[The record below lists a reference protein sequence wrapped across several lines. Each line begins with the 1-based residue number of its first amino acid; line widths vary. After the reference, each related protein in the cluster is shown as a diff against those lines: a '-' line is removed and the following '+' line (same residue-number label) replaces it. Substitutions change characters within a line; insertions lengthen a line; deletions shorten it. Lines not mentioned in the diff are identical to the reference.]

1 MADDKEKPSEFGKK
15 LGDAVSF
22 GIDEFKTA
30 ASEMK
35 QAANELV
42 GGFALSRARV
52 GEMMTAVSEAAPRLK
67 RLGADFA
74 GTLQTMKDIATATGK
89 NTLAS
94 ADSVEKLYA
103 TSKVLG
109 QEVGTIVSKFT
120 DVGVQFG
127 VVGGQLEESV
137 LTVRDLGLNASA
149 VMGQVV
155 DNTSKLNKFN
165 FEGGVQGLTKMAA
178 RASQL
183 RFDMSEAFSLA
194 EDAINPERAVELA
207 SSFQRLGVSVGTLA
221 DPFALMNASINDPG
235 ALQESLVNATK
246 QFTYFDEKTKSF
258 KINPQGMLTLRQMAK
273 ETGMSYENL
282 SKSGLAAAELDKRLS
297 QISPSLNFKDESDKQ
312 FLSNLSEMDASG
324 NYVVKIRDDQGRDST
339 KKLSEVTQTEFD
351 RLIKEQKE
359 QPKSMEE
366 IARSSMKTGDI
377 IANDVASIKDAVVRG
392 AVSTSFVKDN
402 MEAFRKI
409 VTTPT
414 GSISKEVA
422 RTEIFSKQFDTSANA
437 IRDAVKELSRT
448 GGKSMGDVMK
458 DLGGKFGEQS
468 KSVAKVIEG
477 LSQKVY
483 SDIKGKNLKYGDSEI
498 GDMAN
503 TALRGLESYIDKTSV
518 GKAVAAEKG
527 ATPVKA
533 SPAKSL
539 FLEGT
544 ESLTKNANQNQTL
557 TSTVSNNVDYSGTV
571 TFKVDAPPGVSTQY
585 LEQFMNS
592 EKFKETIYKYVEEK
606 NKQLQKTK

>member
-1 MADDKEKPSEFGKK
+1 MANDKEKPSEFGKK
-15 LGDAVSF
+15 LGEAVSF
-22 GIDEFKTA
+22 GTDEFINA
-30 ASEMK
+30 ADEMK

-42 GGFALSRARV
+42 GSFALSRARV
-52 GEMMTAVSEAAPRLK
+52 GEMMSAISEATPRMK
-67 RLGADFA
+67 RLGADFTK
-74 GTLQTMKDIATATGK
+74 TLSVMGEIASATGK

-94 ADSVEKLYA
+94 ADSVAKLYA
-103 TSKVLG
+103 TTKVIG
-109 QEVGTIVSKFT
+109 GDVKGIVNSFT
-120 DVGVQFG
+120 DAGIQFG
-127 VVGGQLEESV
+127 VVGEQLEESV
-137 LTVRDLGLNASA
+137 VMVRDLGLNAKE

-155 DNTSKLNKFN
+155 DNTSKLNRFN
-165 FEGGVQGLTKMAA
+165 FDGGVQGLTKMAA

-183 RFDMSEAFSLA
+183 RFDMGEAFSLA
-194 EDAINPERAVELA
+194 EDAMNPERAVELA

-312 FLSNLSEMDASG
+312 FLTNLSEMDASG
-324 NYVVKIRDDQGRDST
+324 NYVVKIRDDQGIDST

-351 RLIKEQKE
+351 KLIKAQKE
-359 QPKSMEE
+359 QPQSMED
-366 IARSSMKTGDI
+366 IARASMKTGDVV
-377 IANDVASIKDAVVRG
+377 ANDVSAIKQAVVRG

-422 RTEIFSKQFDTSANA
+422 KTEIFSDQFNSTANT
-437 IRDAVKELSRT
+437 IRDAVKELTKT
-448 GGKSMGDVMK
+448 GGKSMGDIMK
-458 DLGGKFGEQS
+458 DLGDKFGAQS
-468 KSVAKVIEG
+468 KSIGRVVEG
-477 LSQKVY
+477 LSQKIY
-483 SDIKGKNLKYGDSEI
+483 SDIKGKNMSYGDSEL
-498 GDMAN
+498 GTFAN
-503 TALRGLESYIDKTSV
+503 NALRGLESYIDKTSV
-518 GKAVAAEKG
+518 GKAVAAEKSG
-527 ATPVKA
+527 TTVKA
-533 SPAKSL
+533 SPSKSL

-557 TSTVSNNVDYSGTV
+557 TSTINNTVDYTGTV
-571 TFKVDAPPGVSTQY
+571 TFKVDAPPGVSAQY
-585 LEQFMNS
+585 LEQFVNT
-592 EKFKETIYKYVEEK
+592 EKFKEMIYKYVDEK

>member
-1 MADDKEKPSEFGKK
+1 MANDAEKPSEFGKK

-22 GIDEFKTA
+22 GVDEFITA
-30 ASEMK
+30 SSEMK
-35 QAANELV
+35 KAANELV
-42 GGFALSRARV
+42 GSFSLSRARV

-94 ADSVEKLYA
+94 AESVEKLYA
-103 TSKVLG
+103 TSKVIG
-109 QEVGTIVSKFT
+109 QEVGTIVSQFT
-120 DVGVQFG
+120 DAGVQFG
-127 VVGGQLEESV
+127 VVGSQLEESV
-137 LTVRDLGLNASA
+137 LTVRDLGLNADA
-149 VMGQVV
+149 VMSQVV
-155 DNTSKLNKFN
+155 NNTSKLNKFN

-178 RASQL
+178 RASQF
-183 RFDMSEAFSLA
+183 RFDMGEAFSLA
-194 EDAINPERAVELA
+194 EDAMNPERAVELA

-235 ALQESLVNATK
+235 ALQESLVKASK

-258 KINPQGMLTLRQMAK
+258 KINPQGMLTLRQLAK

-312 FLSNLSEMDASG
+312 FLTNLSEMDASG

-351 RLIKEQKE
+351 RLIKAQKE
-359 QPKSMEE
+359 QPQSMED
-366 IARSSMKTGDI
+366 IARASMKTGDLV
-377 IANDVASIKDAVVRG
+377 ANDVHAIKDAVVRG

-422 RTEIFSKQFDTSANA
+422 KTEIFSKEFDTSVNA
-437 IRDAVKELSRT
+437 IRDAVKELTKS

-458 DLGGKFGEQS
+458 DLGGKFGEQG
-468 KSVAKVIEG
+468 KSVSKVIEG
-477 LSQKVY
+477 LSQKIY
-483 SDIKGKNLKYGDSEI
+483 SDIKGKNMKVGDSEL
-498 GDMAN
+498 GKLADN
-503 TALRGLESYIDKTSV
+503 ALRGLESYIDKTSV
-518 GKAVAAEKG
+518 GKAVAAEKSG
-527 ATPVKA
+527 TNVKA
-533 SPAKSL
+533 SPSKSL

-544 ESLTKNANQNQTL
+544 DSLTKTANQNQTL
-557 TSTVSNNVDYSGTV
+557 TSTINKSVDYTGTV
-571 TFKVDAPPGVSTQY
+571 TFKVDAPPGVSSQY

-592 EKFKETIYKYVEEK
+592 EKFKEMIYKYIDEK

>member
-1 MADDKEKPSEFGKK
+1 MANDKEKPSEFGKK
-15 LGDAVSF
+15 LGEAVSF

-35 QAANELV
+35 EAANELV
-42 GGFALSRARV
+42 GSFSLSRARV
-52 GEMMTAVSEAAPRLK
+52 GEMMSAVSEAAPRMQ
-67 RLGADFA
+67 RLGADFTK
-74 GTLQTMKDIATATGK
+74 TLSVMGEIATATGK

-94 ADSVEKLYA
+94 ADSVAKLYA
-103 TSKVLG
+103 TTKVIG
-109 QEVGTIVSKFT
+109 GDVKGIVNSFT
-120 DVGVQFG
+120 DAGIQFG
-127 VVGGQLEESV
+127 VVGEQLEESV
-137 LTVRDLGLNASA
+137 VMVRDLGLNAKD
-149 VMGQVV
+149 VMTQVV
-155 DNTSKLNKFN
+155 DNTSKLNRFN
-165 FEGGVQGLTKMAA
+165 FDGGVQGLTKMAA

-183 RFDMSEAFSLA
+183 RFDMGEAFSLA
-194 EDAINPERAVELA
+194 EDAMNPERAVELA

-312 FLSNLSEMDASG
+312 FLTNLSEMDASG
-324 NYVVKIRDDQGRDST
+324 NYVVKIRDDQGIDST

-351 RLIKEQKE
+351 KLIKAQKE
-359 QPKSMEE
+359 QPQSMED
-366 IARSSMKTGDI
+366 IARASMKTGDVV
-377 IANDVASIKDAVVRG
+377 ANDVSAIKQAVVRG

-422 RTEIFSKQFDTSANA
+422 KTEIFSDQFNSTANT
-437 IRDAVKELSRT
+437 IRDAVKELTKT
-448 GGKSMGDVMK
+448 GGKSMGDIMK
-458 DLGGKFGEQS
+458 DLGDKFGAQS
-468 KSVAKVIEG
+468 KSIGRVVEG
-477 LSQKVY
+477 LSQKIY
-483 SDIKGKNLKYGDSEI
+483 SDIKGKNMSYGDSEL
-498 GDMAN
+498 GTFAN
-503 TALRGLESYIDKTSV
+503 NALRGLESYIDKTSV
-518 GKAVAAEKG
+518 GKAVAAEKSG
-527 ATPVKA
+527 TTVKA
-533 SPAKSL
+533 APSNSL

-557 TSTVSNNVDYSGTV
+557 TSTINNTVDYTGTV
-571 TFKVDAPPGVSTQY
+571 TFKVDAPPGVSAQY
-585 LEQFMNS
+585 LEQFVNT
-592 EKFKETIYKYVEEK
+592 EKFKEMIYKYVDEK

>member
-15 LGDAVSF
+15 LGEAVSF
-22 GIDEFKTA
+22 GTDEFVTA
-30 ASEMK
+30 ASQMK

-42 GGFALSRARV
+42 GSFSLSRARV

-103 TSKVLG
+103 TSKVIG
-109 QEVGTIVSKFT
+109 QEVGTIVTKFT
-120 DVGVQFG
+120 DVGIQFG

-137 LTVRDLGLNASA
+137 LTVRDLGLNAKE

-155 DNTSKLNKFN
+155 DNTSKLNRFN
-165 FEGGVQGLTKMAA
+165 FDGGVQGLTKMAA

-183 RFDMSEAFSLA
+183 RFDMSEAFNLA
-194 EDAINPERAVELA
+194 EDAMNPERAVELA
-207 SSFQRLGVSVGTLA
+207 SSFQ
-221 DPFALMNASINDPG
+221 
-235 ALQESLVNATK
+235 SLVNATK

-312 FLSNLSEMDASG
+312 FLTNLSEMDASG

-351 RLIKEQKE
+351 RLIKAQKE
-359 QPKSMEE
+359 QPQSMEE
-366 IARSSMKTGDI
+366 IARASMKTGDI
-377 IANDVASIKDAVVRG
+377 VANDVASIKDAVVRG

-422 RTEIFSKQFDTSANA
+422 KTEIFNKEAETAVNA
-437 IRDAVKELSRT
+437 IRDAVKELTKS
-448 GGKSMGDVMK
+448 GGKSMGDIMQ

-468 KSVAKVIEG
+468 KSIGKVVEG
-477 LSQKVY
+477 LSQKIY
-483 SDIKGKNLKYGDSEI
+483 SDIKGKNMKVGDSEL
-498 GDMAN
+498 GDLADS
-503 TALRGLESYIDKTSV
+503 ALRGLESYIDKTSV
-518 GKAVAAEKG
+518 GKAVAAEKSG
-527 ATPVKA
+527 TTAKA
-533 SPAKSL
+533 SPSKSL
-539 FLEGT
+539 FLDGT

-557 TSTVSNNVDYSGTV
+557 TSTINKTVDYSGTFV
-571 TFKVDAPPGVSTQY
+571 FKVEAPAGVSKQY
-585 LEQFMNS
+585 LEQFLNE
-592 EKFKETIYKYVEEK
+592 EKFKEMVYKYVEEK

>member
-15 LGDAVSF
+15 LGEAVSF
-22 GIDEFKTA
+22 GTDEFINA
-30 ASEMK
+30 ADEMK

-42 GGFALSRARV
+42 GSFALSRARV
-52 GEMMTAVSEAAPRLK
+52 GEMMSAISEATPRMK
-67 RLGADFA
+67 RLGADFTK
-74 GTLQTMKDIATATGK
+74 TLSVMGEIASATGK

-94 ADSVEKLYA
+94 ADSVAKLYA
-103 TSKVLG
+103 TTKVIG
-109 QEVGTIVSKFT
+109 GDVKGIVNSFT
-120 DVGVQFG
+120 DAGIQFG
-127 VVGGQLEESV
+127 VVGEQLEESV
-137 LTVRDLGLNASA
+137 VMVRDLGLNAKE

-155 DNTSKLNKFN
+155 DNTSKLNRFN
-165 FEGGVQGLTKMAA
+165 FDGGVQGLTKMAA

-183 RFDMSEAFSLA
+183 RFDMGEAFSLA
-194 EDAINPERAVELA
+194 EDAMNPERAVELA

-312 FLSNLSEMDASG
+312 FLTNLSEMDASG
-324 NYVVKIRDDQGRDST
+324 NYVVKIRDDQGIDST

-351 RLIKEQKE
+351 KLIKAQKE
-359 QPKSMEE
+359 QPQSMED
-366 IARSSMKTGDI
+366 IARASMKTGDVV
-377 IANDVASIKDAVVRG
+377 ANDVSAIKQAVVRG

-422 RTEIFSKQFDTSANA
+422 KTEIFSDQFNSTANT
-437 IRDAVKELSRT
+437 IRDAVKELTKT
-448 GGKSMGDVMK
+448 GGKSMGDIMK
-458 DLGGKFGEQS
+458 DLGDKFGAQS
-468 KSVAKVIEG
+468 KSIGRVVEG
-477 LSQKVY
+477 LSQKIY
-483 SDIKGKNLKYGDSEI
+483 SDIKGKNMSYGDSEL
-498 GDMAN
+498 GTFAN
-503 TALRGLESYIDKTSV
+503 NALRGLESYIDKTSV
-518 GKAVAAEKG
+518 GKAVAAEKSG
-527 ATPVKA
+527 TTVKA
-533 SPAKSL
+533 APSKSL

-557 TSTVSNNVDYSGTV
+557 TSTINNTVDYTGTV
-571 TFKVDAPPGVSTQY
+571 TFKVDAPPGVSAQY
-585 LEQFMNS
+585 LEQFVNT
-592 EKFKETIYKYVEEK
+592 EKFKEMIYKYVDEK

>member
-1 MADDKEKPSEFGKK
+1 
-15 LGDAVSF
+15 
-22 GIDEFKTA
+22 
-30 ASEMK
+30 
-35 QAANELV
+35 
-42 GGFALSRARV
+42 
-52 GEMMTAVSEAAPRLK
+52 
-67 RLGADFA
+67 
-74 GTLQTMKDIATATGK
+74 
-89 NTLAS
+89 
-94 ADSVEKLYA
+94 
-103 TSKVLG
+103 
-109 QEVGTIVSKFT
+109 
-120 DVGVQFG
+120 
-127 VVGGQLEESV
+127 
-137 LTVRDLGLNASA
+137 
-149 VMGQVV
+149 MGQVV
-155 DNTSKLNKFN
+155 DNTSKLNRFN
-165 FEGGVQGLTKMAA
+165 FDGGVQGLTKMAA

-183 RFDMSEAFSLA
+183 RFDMSEAFNLA
-194 EDAINPERAVELA
+194 EDAMNPERAVELA

-312 FLSNLSEMDASG
+312 FLTNLSEMDASG

-351 RLIKEQKE
+351 RLIKAQKE
-359 QPKSMEE
+359 QPQSMEE
-366 IARSSMKTGDI
+366 IARASMKTGDI
-377 IANDVASIKDAVVRG
+377 VANDVSAIKQAVVRG

-422 RTEIFSKQFDTSANA
+422 KTEIFNKEAETAVNA
-437 IRDAVKELSRT
+437 IRDAVKELTKS
-448 GGKSMGDVMK
+448 GGKSMGDIMQ

-468 KSVAKVIEG
+468 KSIGKVVEG
-477 LSQKVY
+477 LSQKIY
-483 SDIKGKNLKYGDSEI
+483 SDIKGKNMKVGDSEL
-498 GDMAN
+498 GDLADS
-503 TALRGLESYIDKTSV
+503 ALRGLESYIDKTSV
-518 GKAVAAEKG
+518 GKAVAAEKSG
-527 ATPVKA
+527 TTAKA
-533 SPAKSL
+533 SPSKSL
-539 FLEGT
+539 FLDGT

-557 TSTVSNNVDYSGTV
+557 TSTINKTVDYSGTV
-571 TFKVDAPPGVSTQY
+571 VFKVEAPAGVSKQY
-585 LEQFMNS
+585 LEQFLNE
-592 EKFKETIYKYVEEK
+592 EKFKEMVYKYVEEK

>member
-15 LGDAVSF
+15 LGEAVSF
-22 GIDEFKTA
+22 GIDEFTTA

-35 QAANELV
+35 KAANELV
-42 GGFALSRARV
+42 GSFSLSRARV
-52 GEMMTAVSEAAPRLK
+52 GEMMTAVSEAAPRLR
-67 RLGADFA
+67 RLGADFE
-74 GTLQTMKDIATATGK
+74 GTLKTMKDIATATGK

-103 TSKVLG
+103 TSKVIG
-109 QEVGTIVSKFT
+109 QEVGTIVSEFT
-120 DVGVQFG
+120 DAGVQFG
-127 VVGGQLEESV
+127 VVGSQLEESV
-137 LTVRDLGLNASA
+137 LTVRDLGLNADA
-149 VMGQVV
+149 VMSQVV
-155 DNTSKLNKFN
+155 NNTSKLNKFN

-178 RASQL
+178 RASQF
-183 RFDMSEAFSLA
+183 RFDMNEAFSLA
-194 EDAINPERAVELA
+194 EDAMNPERAVELA

-235 ALQESLVNATK
+235 ALQESLIKASK

-312 FLSNLSEMDASG
+312 FLTNLSEMDASG
-324 NYVVKIRDDQGRDST
+324 NYVVKIRDDQGIDST

-351 RLIKEQKE
+351 KLIKTQKE
-359 QPKSMEE
+359 QPQSMEE
-366 IARSSMKTGDI
+366 IARASMKTGDI
-377 IANDVASIKDAVVRG
+377 VANDVAAIKDAVVRG

-422 RTEIFSKQFDTSANA
+422 KTDIFSTQFNTAA
-437 IRDAVKELSRT
+437 KTIEGAVNEMIKT
-448 GGKSMGDVMK
+448 GGKSMGDIMK
-458 DLGGKFGEQS
+458 ELGSKFGEQG
-468 KSVAKVIEG
+468 KSIGKVVEG
-477 LSQKVY
+477 LSQKIY
-483 SDIKGKNLKYGDSEI
+483 SDIKGKNMKVGDS
-498 GDMAN
+498 
-503 TALRGLESYIDKTSV
+503 ALGKLADSTLRDFESYIDKTSV
-518 GKAVAAEKG
+518 GKAVASGKG
-527 ATPVKA
+527 ATSVKA

-544 ESLTKNANQNQTL
+544 DSLTKTANQNQTL
-557 TSTVSNNVDYSGTV
+557 TSTINKTVDYSGTV
-571 TFKVDAPPGVSTQY
+571 VFKVEAPAGVSKQY
-585 LEQFMNS
+585 LEQFLNE
-592 EKFKETIYKYVEEK
+592 EKFKEMVYKYVEEK

>member
-15 LGDAVSF
+15 LGEAVSF
-22 GIDEFKTA
+22 GIDEFIDA

-35 QAANELV
+35 KAANELV
-42 GGFALSRARV
+42 GGFTLSRARV
-52 GEMMTAVSEAAPRLK
+52 GEMMTAVNEAAPRLK
-67 RLGADFA
+67 RLGADFE
-74 GTLQTMKDIATATGK
+74 GTLKVMKDIATATGK

-94 ADSVEKLYA
+94 AESVEKLYA
-103 TSKVLG
+103 TTQVIG
-109 QEVGTIVSKFT
+109 GEVSNIVSSFT
-120 DVGVQFG
+120 DAGIQFG

-137 LTVRDLGLNASA
+137 LTVRDLGLNARE

-178 RASQL
+178 RASQF
-183 RFDMSEAFSLA
+183 RFDMSEAFNLA
-194 EDAINPERAVELA
+194 EDAMNPERAVELA

-235 ALQESLVNATK
+235 ALQESLVKASK

-258 KINPQGMLTLRQMAK
+258 KINPQGMLTLRQLAK
-273 ETGMSYENL
+273 ETGMSYDNL

-312 FLSNLSEMDASG
+312 FLTNLSEMDASG

-351 RLIKEQKE
+351 KLIKAQKE
-359 QPKSMEE
+359 QPQSMEE
-366 IARSSMKTGDI
+366 IARASMKTGDI
-377 IANDVASIKDAVVRG
+377 VANDVASIKEAVVRG

-422 RTEIFSKQFDTSANA
+422 KTEIFSKQFDTAADA
-437 IRDAVKELSRT
+437 IRDAVKEMTKT
-448 GGKSMGDVMK
+448 GGKSMGDIMK

-468 KSVAKVIEG
+468 KSVAKVVEG
-477 LSQKVY
+477 LSQKIY
-483 SDIKGKNLKYGDSEI
+483 SDIKGKNMKVGDSEL
-498 GDMAN
+498 GNMADS
-503 TALRGLESYIDKTSV
+503 ALRGLESYIDKTSV
-518 GKAVAAEKG
+518 GKAVAAQKG
-527 ATPVKA
+527 GTTVKA
-533 SPAKSL
+533 SPSKSL

-544 ESLTKNANQNQTL
+544 DSLTKTANQNQTL
-557 TSTVSNNVDYSGTV
+557 TSTVTKSVDYTGTV

>member
-1 MADDKEKPSEFGKK
+1 MANDKEKPSEFGKK
-15 LGDAVSF
+15 LGEAVSF
-22 GIDEFKTA
+22 GTDEFINA
-30 ASEMK
+30 ADEMK

-42 GGFALSRARV
+42 GSFALSRARV
-52 GEMMTAVSEAAPRLK
+52 GEMMSAISEATPRMK
-67 RLGADFA
+67 RLGADFTK
-74 GTLQTMKDIATATGK
+74 TLSVMGEIASATGK

-94 ADSVEKLYA
+94 ADSVAKLYA
-103 TSKVLG
+103 TTKVIG
-109 QEVGTIVSKFT
+109 GDVKGIVNSFT
-120 DVGVQFG
+120 DAGIQFG
-127 VVGGQLEESV
+127 VVGEQLEESV
-137 LTVRDLGLNASA
+137 VMVRDLGLNAKE

-155 DNTSKLNKFN
+155 DNTSKLNRFN
-165 FEGGVQGLTKMAA
+165 FDGGVQGLTKMAA

-183 RFDMSEAFSLA
+183 RFDMGEAFSLA
-194 EDAINPERAVELA
+194 EDAMNPERAVELA

-312 FLSNLSEMDASG
+312 FLTNLSEMDASG
-324 NYVVKIRDDQGRDST
+324 NYVVKIRDDQGIDST

-351 RLIKEQKE
+351 KLIKAQKE
-359 QPKSMEE
+359 QPQSMED
-366 IARSSMKTGDI
+366 IARASMKTGDVV
-377 IANDVASIKDAVVRG
+377 ANDVSAIKQAVVRG

-422 RTEIFSKQFDTSANA
+422 KTEIFSDQFNSTANT
-437 IRDAVKELSRT
+437 IRDAVKELTKT
-448 GGKSMGDVMK
+448 GGKSMGDIMK
-458 DLGGKFGEQS
+458 DLGDKFGAQS
-468 KSVAKVIEG
+468 KSIGRVVEG
-477 LSQKVY
+477 LSQKIY
-483 SDIKGKNLKYGDSEI
+483 SDIKGKNMSYGDSEL
-498 GDMAN
+498 GTFAN
-503 TALRGLESYIDKTSV
+503 NALRGLESYIDKTSV
-518 GKAVAAEKG
+518 GKAVAAEKSG
-527 ATPVKA
+527 TTVKA
-533 SPAKSL
+533 APSKSL

-557 TSTVSNNVDYSGTV
+557 TSTINNTVDYTGTV
-571 TFKVDAPPGVSTQY
+571 TFKVDAPPGVSAQY
-585 LEQFMNS
+585 LEQFVNT
-592 EKFKETIYKYVEEK
+592 EKFKEMIYKYVDEK

>member
-15 LGDAVSF
+15 LGEAVSF
-22 GIDEFKTA
+22 GTDEFVTA
-30 ASEMK
+30 ASQMK

-42 GGFALSRARV
+42 GSFSLSRARV

-103 TSKVLG
+103 TSKVIG
-109 QEVGTIVSKFT
+109 QEVGTIVTKFT
-120 DVGVQFG
+120 DVGIQFG

-137 LTVRDLGLNASA
+137 LTVRDLGLNAKE
-149 VMGQVV
+149 VMVQVV
-155 DNTSKLNKFN
+155 DNTSKLNRFN
-165 FEGGVQGLTKMAA
+165 FDGGVQGLTKMAA

-183 RFDMSEAFSLA
+183 RFDMSEAFNLA
-194 EDAINPERAVELA
+194 EDAMNPERAVELA

-312 FLSNLSEMDASG
+312 FLTNLSEMDASG

-351 RLIKEQKE
+351 RLIKAQKE
-359 QPKSMEE
+359 QPQSMEE
-366 IARSSMKTGDI
+366 IARASMKTGDI
-377 IANDVASIKDAVVRG
+377 VANDVASIKDAVVRG

-422 RTEIFSKQFDTSANA
+422 KTEIFNKEAETAVNA
-437 IRDAVKELSRT
+437 IRDAVKELTKS
-448 GGKSMGDVMK
+448 GGKSMGDIMQ

-468 KSVAKVIEG
+468 KSIGKVVEG
-477 LSQKVY
+477 LSQKIY
-483 SDIKGKNLKYGDSEI
+483 SDIKGKNMKVGDSEL
-498 GDMAN
+498 GDLADS
-503 TALRGLESYIDKTSV
+503 ALRGLESYIDKTSV
-518 GKAVAAEKG
+518 GKAVAAEKSG
-527 ATPVKA
+527 TTAKA
-533 SPAKSL
+533 SPSKSL
-539 FLEGT
+539 FLDGT

-557 TSTVSNNVDYSGTV
+557 TSTINKTVDYSGTV
-571 TFKVDAPPGVSTQY
+571 VFKVEAPAGVSKQY
-585 LEQFMNS
+585 LEQFLNE
-592 EKFKETIYKYVEEK
+592 EKFKEMVYKYVEEK

>member
-1 MADDKEKPSEFGKK
+1 MANDAEKPSEFGKK
-15 LGDAVSF
+15 LGEAVSF
-22 GIDEFKTA
+22 GVDEFITA
-30 ASEMK
+30 SSEMK
-35 QAANELV
+35 KAANELV
-42 GGFALSRARV
+42 GSFSLSRARV
-52 GEMMTAVSEAAPRLK
+52 GEMMSAVSEAAPRMK
-67 RLGADFA
+67 RLGADFE
-74 GTLQTMKDIATATGK
+74 GTLSVMGEIATATGK

-94 ADSVEKLYA
+94 ADSVAKLYA
-103 TSKVLG
+103 TTKVIG
-109 QEVGTIVSKFT
+109 GDVKGIVNSFT
-120 DVGVQFG
+120 DAGIQFG
-127 VVGGQLEESV
+127 VVGEQLEESV
-137 LTVRDLGLNASA
+137 VMVRDLGLNAKE

-155 DNTSKLNKFN
+155 DNTSKLNRFN
-165 FEGGVQGLTKMAA
+165 FDGGVQGLTKMAA

-194 EDAINPERAVELA
+194 EDAMNPERAVELA

-312 FLSNLSEMDASG
+312 FLTNLSEMDASG
-324 NYVVKIRDDQGRDST
+324 NYVVKIRDDQGIDST

-351 RLIKEQKE
+351 KLIKAQKE
-359 QPKSMEE
+359 QPQSMED
-366 IARSSMKTGDI
+366 IARASMKTGDVV
-377 IANDVASIKDAVVRG
+377 ANDVSAIKQAVVRG

-422 RTEIFSKQFDTSANA
+422 RTEIFSDQFNSTANT
-437 IRDAVKELSRT
+437 IRDAVKELTKT
-448 GGKSMGDVMK
+448 GGKSMGDIMK
-458 DLGGKFGEQS
+458 DLGDKFGAQS
-468 KSVAKVIEG
+468 KSIGRVVEG
-477 LSQKVY
+477 LSQKIY
-483 SDIKGKNLKYGDSEI
+483 SDIKGKNLSYGDSEL
-498 GDMAN
+498 GDFAN
-503 TALRGLESYIDKTSV
+503 NALRGLESYIDKTSV
-518 GKAVAAEKG
+518 GKAVAAEKSG
-527 ATPVKA
+527 TTAKA
-533 SPAKSL
+533 SPSKSL
-539 FLEGT
+539 FLDGT

-557 TSTVSNNVDYSGTV
+557 TSTINNTVDYTGTV

-585 LEQFMNS
+585 LEQFVNT
-592 EKFKETIYKYVEEK
+592 EKFKEMIYKYVDEK

>member
-1 MADDKEKPSEFGKK
+1 MANDKEKPSEFGKK
-15 LGDAVSF
+15 LGEAVSF
-22 GIDEFKTA
+22 GTDEFINA
-30 ASEMK
+30 ADEMK

-42 GGFALSRARV
+42 GSFALSRARV
-52 GEMMTAVSEAAPRLK
+52 GEMMSAISEATPRMK
-67 RLGADFA
+67 RLGADFTK
-74 GTLQTMKDIATATGK
+74 TLSVMGEIASATGK

-94 ADSVEKLYA
+94 ADSVAKLYA
-103 TSKVLG
+103 TTKVIG
-109 QEVGTIVSKFT
+109 GDVKGIVNSFT
-120 DVGVQFG
+120 DAGIQFG
-127 VVGGQLEESV
+127 VVGEQLEESV
-137 LTVRDLGLNASA
+137 VMVRDLGLNAKE

-155 DNTSKLNKFN
+155 DNTSKLNRFN
-165 FEGGVQGLTKMAA
+165 FDGGVQGLTKMAA

-183 RFDMSEAFSLA
+183 RFDMGEAFSLA
-194 EDAINPERAVELA
+194 EDAMNPERAVELA

-258 KINPQGMLTLRQMAK
+258 KINPQGMLTLRQLAK

-312 FLSNLSEMDASG
+312 FLTNLSEMDASG
-324 NYVVKIRDDQGRDST
+324 NYVVKIRDDQGIDST

-351 RLIKEQKE
+351 KLIKAQKE
-359 QPKSMEE
+359 QPQSMED
-366 IARSSMKTGDI
+366 IARASMKTGDVV
-377 IANDVASIKDAVVRG
+377 ANDVSAIKQAVVRG

-422 RTEIFSKQFDTSANA
+422 KTEIFSDQFNSTANT
-437 IRDAVKELSRT
+437 IRDAVKELTKT
-448 GGKSMGDVMK
+448 GGKSMGDIMK
-458 DLGGKFGEQS
+458 DLGDKFGAQS
-468 KSVAKVIEG
+468 KSIGRVVEG
-477 LSQKVY
+477 LSQKIY
-483 SDIKGKNLKYGDSEI
+483 SDIKGKNMSYGDSEL
-498 GDMAN
+498 GTFAN
-503 TALRGLESYIDKTSV
+503 NALRGLESYIDKTSV
-518 GKAVAAEKG
+518 GKAVAAEKSG
-527 ATPVKA
+527 TTVKA
-533 SPAKSL
+533 APSKSL

-557 TSTVSNNVDYSGTV
+557 TSTINNTVDYTGTV
-571 TFKVDAPPGVSTQY
+571 TFKVDAPPGVSAQY
-585 LEQFMNS
+585 LEQFVNT
-592 EKFKETIYKYVEEK
+592 EKFKEMIYKYVDEK

>member
-15 LGDAVSF
+15 LGEAVSF
-22 GIDEFKTA
+22 GIDEFTTA

-35 QAANELV
+35 KAANELV
-42 GGFALSRARV
+42 GGFTLSRARV
-52 GEMMTAVSEAAPRLK
+52 GEMMTAVNEAAPRLK
-67 RLGADFA
+67 RLGADFE
-74 GTLQTMKDIATATGK
+74 GTLKVMKDIALATGK

-94 ADSVEKLYA
+94 AESVEKLYA
-103 TSKVLG
+103 TSQVIG
-109 QEVGTIVSKFT
+109 SEVTNIVSSFT
-120 DVGVQFG
+120 DAGIQFG

-137 LTVRDLGLNASA
+137 LTVRDLGLNAKE

-178 RASQL
+178 RASQF
-183 RFDMSEAFSLA
+183 RFDMGEAFSLA
-194 EDAINPERAVELA
+194 EDAMNPERAVELA

-235 ALQESLVNATK
+235 ALQESLVKASK

-258 KINPQGMLTLRQMAK
+258 KINPQGMLTLRQLAK

-312 FLSNLSEMDASG
+312 FLTNLSEMDASG

-351 RLIKEQKE
+351 KLIKAQKE
-359 QPKSMEE
+359 QPQSMEE
-366 IARSSMKTGDI
+366 IARASMKTGDI
-377 IANDVASIKDAVVRG
+377 VANDVAAIKEAVVRG

-422 RTEIFSKQFDTSANA
+422 RTEIFSKQFDTTANA
-437 IRDAVKELSRT
+437 IRDAVKEMT
-448 GGKSMGDVMK
+448 KTDGKSMGDIMK

-468 KSVAKVIEG
+468 KSIGKVVEG
-477 LSQKVY
+477 LSQKIY
-483 SDIKGKNLKYGDSEI
+483 SDIKGKNLNYGDSEL
-498 GDMAN
+498 GNMAN
-503 TALRGLESYIDKTSV
+503 KALRGLESYIDKTSV
-518 GKAVAAEKG
+518 GKAVAAEKSG
-527 ATPVKA
+527 TTAKA

-544 ESLTKNANQNQTL
+544 DSLTKTANQNQTL
-557 TSTVSNNVDYSGTV
+557 TSTINKSVDYTGTV
-571 TFKVDAPPGVSTQY
+571 TFKVDAPPGVSSQY
-585 LEQFMNS
+585 LEQYMNS
-592 EKFKETIYKYVEEK
+592 EKFKEMIYKYIDEK

>member
-1 MADDKEKPSEFGKK
+1 MANDKEKPSEFGKK
-15 LGDAVSF
+15 LGEAVSF
-22 GIDEFKTA
+22 GTDEFINA
-30 ASEMK
+30 ADEMK

-42 GGFALSRARV
+42 GSFALSRARV
-52 GEMMTAVSEAAPRLK
+52 GEMMSAISEATPRMK
-67 RLGADFA
+67 RLGADFTK
-74 GTLQTMKDIATATGK
+74 TLSVMGEIASATGK

-94 ADSVEKLYA
+94 ADSVAKLYA
-103 TSKVLG
+103 TTKVIG
-109 QEVGTIVSKFT
+109 GDVKGIVNSFT
-120 DVGVQFG
+120 DAGIQFG
-127 VVGGQLEESV
+127 VVGEQLEESV
-137 LTVRDLGLNASA
+137 VMVRDLGLNAKD
-149 VMGQVV
+149 VMTQVV
-155 DNTSKLNKFN
+155 DNTSKLNRFN
-165 FEGGVQGLTKMAA
+165 FDGGVQGLTKMAA

-183 RFDMSEAFSLA
+183 RFDMNQAFDLA
-194 EDAINPERAVELA
+194 EDAMNPERAVELA

-312 FLSNLSEMDASG
+312 FLTNLSEMDASG
-324 NYVVKIRDDQGRDST
+324 NYVVKIRDDQGIDST

-351 RLIKEQKE
+351 KLIKAQKE
-359 QPKSMEE
+359 QPQSMED
-366 IARSSMKTGDI
+366 IARASMKTGDVV
-377 IANDVASIKDAVVRG
+377 ANDVSAIKQAVVRG

-422 RTEIFSKQFDTSANA
+422 KTEIFSDQFNSTANT
-437 IRDAVKELSRT
+437 IRDAVKELTKT
-448 GGKSMGDVMK
+448 GGKSMGDIMK
-458 DLGGKFGEQS
+458 DLGDKFGAQS
-468 KSVAKVIEG
+468 KSIGRVVEG
-477 LSQKVY
+477 LSQKIY
-483 SDIKGKNLKYGDSEI
+483 SDIKGKNMSYGDSEL
-498 GDMAN
+498 GTFAN
-503 TALRGLESYIDKTSV
+503 NALRGLESYIDKTSV
-518 GKAVAAEKG
+518 GKAVAAEKSG
-527 ATPVKA
+527 TTVKA
-533 SPAKSL
+533 SPSKSL

-557 TSTVSNNVDYSGTV
+557 TSTINNTVDYTGTV
-571 TFKVDAPPGVSTQY
+571 TFKVDAPPGVSAQY
-585 LEQFMNS
+585 LEQFVNT
-592 EKFKETIYKYVEEK
+592 EKFKEMIYKYVDEK

>member
-15 LGDAVSF
+15 LGEAVSF
-22 GIDEFKTA
+22 GIDEFIDA

-35 QAANELV
+35 KAANELV
-42 GGFALSRARV
+42 GGFTLSRARV
-52 GEMMTAVSEAAPRLK
+52 GEMMTAVNEAAPRLK
-67 RLGADFA
+67 RLGADFE
-74 GTLQTMKDIATATGK
+74 GTLKVMKDIATATGK

-94 ADSVEKLYA
+94 AESVEKLYA
-103 TSKVLG
+103 TTQVIG
-109 QEVGTIVSKFT
+109 GEVSNIVSSFT
-120 DVGVQFG
+120 DAGIQFG

-137 LTVRDLGLNASA
+137 LTVRDLGLNARE

-178 RASQL
+178 RASQF
-183 RFDMSEAFSLA
+183 RFDMSEAFNLA
-194 EDAINPERAVELA
+194 EDAMNPERAVELA

-235 ALQESLVNATK
+235 ALQESLVKASK

-258 KINPQGMLTLRQMAK
+258 KINPQGMLTLRQLAK
-273 ETGMSYENL
+273 ETGMSYDNL

-312 FLSNLSEMDASG
+312 FLTNLSEMDASG

-351 RLIKEQKE
+351 KLIKAQKE
-359 QPKSMEE
+359 QPQSMEE
-366 IARSSMKTGDI
+366 IARASMKTGDI
-377 IANDVASIKDAVVRG
+377 VANDVAAIKEAVVRG

-422 RTEIFSKQFDTSANA
+422 KTEIFSKQFDTAADA
-437 IRDAVKELSRT
+437 IRDAVKEMTKT
-448 GGKSMGDVMK
+448 GGKSMGDIMK

-468 KSVAKVIEG
+468 KSVAKVVEG
-477 LSQKVY
+477 LSQKIY
-483 SDIKGKNLKYGDSEI
+483 SDIKGKNMKVGDSEL
-498 GDMAN
+498 GNMADS
-503 TALRGLESYIDKTSV
+503 ALRGLESYIDKTSV
-518 GKAVAAEKG
+518 GKAVAAQKG
-527 ATPVKA
+527 GTAVKA
-533 SPAKSL
+533 SPSKSL

-544 ESLTKNANQNQTL
+544 DSLTKTANQNQTL
-557 TSTVSNNVDYSGTV
+557 TSTVTKSVDYTGTV